1 MEKKERLL
9 RELENYS
16 TIGKKIYFKD
26 KSRKRYS
33 IVGKVEDEVAVWDKK
48 YGYKHFIQKIKY
60 SEEMKMKMKI
70 YKNAKYGF
78 RFGYYTHDAKF
89 RRIVWGQYAS
99 HMPEDMFRD
108 LIGQAKHKFL
118 DK

>member
-1 MEKKERLL
+1 MGKKERLL
-9 RELENYS
+9 RELKNYS

-33 IVGKVEDEVAVWDKK
+33 IVGEVEEEVAVWDKK

-60 SEEMKMKMKI
+60 SEEMKRKMKI

-78 RFGYYTHDAKF
+78 RFCYYTLDAKF
-89 RRIVWGQYAS
+89 SRIVWGQFAS
-99 HMPEDMFRD
+99 QMPEAMFRE
-108 LIGQAKHKFL
+108 LIIKAKHKFL